1 MTLSYAT
8 KHVILKGKTGSQV
21 NVKLDDQFRLLPI
34 HRGCF
39 CMTVTIII
47 ITIIIIKFVET
58 EGRHAN
64 AKAQEAFHHLASFPS
79 SREEIS

>member
-8 KHVILKGKTGSQV
+8 KHVILKGKIGSQV
-21 NVKLDDQFRLLPI
+21 NVKLDEQFRLLPI

-39 CMTVTIII
+39 CMIVTIII
-47 ITIIIIKFVET
+47 IIIMIKFVET